1 MLPPLF
7 ELTDHVHGDTGPL
20 REVFLRE
27 IGQATQATEC
37 LSKVLFARYH
47 AATLR
52 RDRAGT
58 RAPHEVGRPAKPRE
72 GDTKTPGFY
81 GAEATAQRLAGL
93 TEWQRASAVKANPD
107 WAQLPVRVRA
117 LRDGKLL
124 YMAVPRMAGLRPF
137 FQLDPDVLDIPAEG
151 RGPTHTRS
159 PANRPQNSR
168 SLSSS
173 MPRSAS

>member
-1 MLPPLF
+1 MSFQGSVRSLPRS
-7 ELTDHVHGDTGPL
+7 H
-20 REVFLRE
+20 
-27 IGQATQATEC
+27 ATPRPCGNAC
-37 LSKVLFARYH
+37 
-47 AATLR
+47 
-52 RDRAGT
+52 
-58 RAPHEVGRPAKPRE
+58 APRSRPAAKPRE